1 MRTKTQ
7 LFHLEGVEER
17 TAARLGRLTLAHGTV
32 RSPAFMPVGT
42 QGSVKGLFPKDLAE
56 MGAEILL
63 ANAYHLYIRPGIS
76 IIEAAGG
83 LHKFMGWSGP
93 LLTDSGGYQVFSLA
107 RLQKVSDEGVRFR
120 AHFDGREHFLS
131 PERVVELQEK
141 LGVDVAMVLDQCP
154 PYPAGEAV
162 LAQAVERT
170 LRWARRSRDRHARGD
185 QALFG
190 ILQGGLDL
198 EMRLASL
205 RQLVDLDFD
214 GYAIGGLSVGEP
226 RELRSRLLPEIV
238 SRMPE
243 DRPRYLMGVGTPL
256 ELLEGIAAGVDL
268 FDCVSPTRYGR
279 NGSAFTRTGR
289 VVVRNA
295 SHAEEDRPLDEAC
308 ACYVCRTFSRSYLR
322 HLFNAEELSGP
333 VYVSYHN
340 VFFFLDLMREARDRI
355 AEGSFREFAETYRC
369 TYSEQIR

>member
-1 MRTKTQ
+1 MTTGTKIFEVRSRSRET
-7 LFHLEGVEER
+7 LARAGELE
-17 TAARLGRLTLAHGTV
+17 LAHGTV
-32 RSPAFMPVGT
+32 RTPAFMPVGT

-93 LLTDSGGYQVFSLA
+93 LLTDSGGYQIFSLA
-107 RLQKVSDEGVRFR
+107 RLQKVNDEGVRFR
-120 AHFDGREHFLS
+120 SHFDGTEHFLS
-131 PERVVELQEK
+131 PESVVELQER
-141 LGVDVAMVLDQCP
+141 LGVDVAMVLDECP
-154 PYPAGEAV
+154 PYPAEREVLERAV
-162 LAQAVERT
+162 TRT
-170 LRWARRSRDRHARGD
+170 LRWARRSRDRHTRTE
-185 QALFG
+185 QVLFA
-190 ILQGGLDL
+190 ILQGGVDL
-198 EMRLASL
+198 ELRLSSL
-205 RQLVDLDFD
+205 EPLVDLDFD
-214 GYAIGGLSVGEP
+214 GYAIGGMSVGEP
-226 RELRSRLLPEIV
+226 RDLRARLLPQIA

-243 DRPRYLMGVGTPL
+243 SKPRYLMGVGTPL
-256 ELLEGIAAGVDL
+256 ELLDGIAAGIDL

-295 SHAEEDRPLDEAC
+295 SHAEEDGPLDHAC
-308 ACYVCRTFSRSYLR
+308 SCYVCRTFSRSYLR

-340 VFFFLDLMREARDRI
+340 IFFFLDLMREARESI
-355 AEGSFREFAETYRC
+355 ADGTFRQMQAR
-369 TYSEQIR
+369 YSTGYNEDQR